1 MGRYGLGQCV
11 GQPSNFRIVG
21 AQRRAAHRS
30 QLTLRGQ
37 WSRITG
43 GNHPARHRNGDTMN
57 AAAPAVRARESHFRL
72 IVILAV
78 LAAAMLWFFARK
90 AHYLT
95 DYSLAS
101 YSNYFWPR
109 RQGLLLHLAGGLAAI
124 TVGLIQIWLGLTNR
138 TNQLHR
144 VLGKVYG
151 AGVLIGSIGGFYL
164 AFTIPE
170 SLSYKTGLTLLN
182 VAWLVT
188 TGMALYAIRTRRV
201 QQHRDWMIRSYTVTF
216 AFITYRLGTT
226 LLRQWVHVPGSE
238 VADEIDNIMAWAC
251 WAVPLL
257 LVEPFIQ
264 LRAMKRSGGNSGLSR
279 AL

>member
-1 MGRYGLGQCV
+1 
-11 GQPSNFRIVG
+11 
-21 AQRRAAHRS
+21 
-30 QLTLRGQ
+30 
-37 WSRITG
+37 
-43 GNHPARHRNGDTMN
+43 MN
-57 AAAPAVRARESHFRL
+57 AAAPAVRARESHVRL
-72 IVILAV
+72 IVILAA

-101 YSNYFWPR
+101 YSDYFWSR

-124 TVGLIQIWLGLTNR
+124 IAGLIQIWLGLTSR
-138 TNQLHR
+138 TSQLHR

-151 AGVLIGSIGGFYL
+151 TGVLIGSIGGFYL
-164 AFTIPE
+164 ALTIPE
-170 SLSYKTGLTLLN
+170 ALTYKTGLFILN
-182 VAWLVT
+182 VAWLIT
-188 TGMALYAIRTRRV
+188 TGMALYAIRTRRI

-216 AFITYRLGTT
+216 AFITYRLGSA

-238 VADEIDNIMAWAC
+238 AADDIDNIMAWAC

-264 LRAMKRSGGNSGLSR
+264 LRAMKRAGGNSGLAR